1 MGSTGEAMSAIGTA
15 TSYGSDLSSLLA
27 SSAQTSA
34 PADAPAPATPAT
46 PSDPNSGSAR
56 DPATRIDL
64 SDKVKDILA
73 RASTDQDVADRLK
86 AFVESRRISH
96 ADGST
101 QDDSSPSDQSS
112 KTDVNKGFEQLS
124 GGTPAADSDGPVQVA
139 KSLATGLKAGG
150 YTISAVARASDGSF
164 QVQIVGPDG
173 KGFLDRRFG
182 TSGEFSTFGGI
193 GAGGAAQSYQRGN
206 KEYITFSESEAAA
219 VNVTATSPAGTL
231 SATSVGT
238 HTASTTFVVDFST
251 GAISMLQSE
260 ATSVSTTAQV
270 AVPGSAYSTVA

>member
-1 MGSTGEAMSAIGTA
+1 MSTIGTA

-27 SSAQTSA
+27 SSTQTSDPAQASA
-34 PADAPAPATPAT
+34 PAAT
-46 PSDPNSGSAR
+46 SDPGSSSDR

-73 RASTDQDVADRLK
+73 RARNDQDVADRFK
-86 AFVESRRISH
+86 AFVESHRINN

-101 QDDSSPSDQSS
+101 QDDSSPSGQSS

-124 GGTPAADSDGPVQVA
+124 GGAPADDNSYAPVQVA
-139 KSLATGLKAGG
+139 KNFSTGLKADG

-193 GAGGAAQSYQRGN
+193 GAGQAAQSYQRGN

-219 VNVTATSPAGTL
+219 VNVTAASPAGTL

-238 HTASTTFVVDFST
+238 HTSSTTFVVDFST

>member
-1 MGSTGEAMSAIGTA
+1 MSAIGTA

-34 PADAPAPATPAT
+34 PADPPAPATPAT
-46 PSDPNSGSAR
+46 PSDPSSNSER

-101 QDDSSPSDQSS
+101 QDDSSPSGQSS

-124 GGTPAADSDGPVQVA
+124 GGTPADDSDGPVEVA
-139 KSLATGLKAGG
+139 QNFATGLKAGG

-206 KEYITFSESEAAA
+206 KEYISFAQSDAAA
-219 VNVTATSPAGTL
+219 VSVTASSDAGTV
-231 SATSVGT
+231 SATSTGT
-238 HTASTTFVVDFST
+238 HTGSTTFVVDFNT
-251 GAISMLQSE
+251 GAISLLQSDY
-260 ATSVSTTAQV
+260 TSVST
-270 AVPGSAYSTVA
+270 AVQINRPGSTYSAVA